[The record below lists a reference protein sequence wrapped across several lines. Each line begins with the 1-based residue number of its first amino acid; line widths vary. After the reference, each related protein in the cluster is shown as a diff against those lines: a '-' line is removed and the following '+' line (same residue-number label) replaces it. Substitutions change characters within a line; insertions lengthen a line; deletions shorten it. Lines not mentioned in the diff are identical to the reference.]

1 MQQRPKTETQH
12 GAASEAAAAPAKPPR
27 LKAKTV
33 EFASKKQLQFE
44 SPLPLRRSRATT
56 ATMTMKTTTAAETT
70 TTTATTTKL
79 RQGKTTKRTA
89 PPAVAAEDAQTD
101 VAATT
106 IVSATTNVSAP
117 AAAATRTRTT
127 RTTAIKTRLAVGCS
141 SLMYACQ
148 HGDIVQVLAQMRAKV
163 GAQSLELSGTEG
175 ERETARSRGDSLTRN
190 MTS

>member
-12 GAASEAAAAPAKPPR
+12 GTASEAAAAPAKPPR

-70 TTTATTTKL
+70 KTTTTATTTKL

-89 PPAVAAEDAQTD
+89 PPAVAAADAQAD

-117 AAAATRTRTT
+117 AAAATRT

-175 ERETARSRGDSLTRN
+175 EREKASSRGDSLTRN

>member
-1 MQQRPKTETQH
+1 MQQRPKTETRH
-12 GAASEAAAAPAKPPR
+12 GAASEAAAPAKPPR

-44 SPLPLRRSRATT
+44 SPLPLRRSRAAT
-56 ATMTMKTTTAAETT
+56 ATMTMKTTATAATA
-70 TTTATTTKL
+70 TTATTTAATTSKL

-89 PPAVAAEDAQTD
+89 PPPVAAADAQAD

-106 IVSATTNVSAP
+106 IVSATANVTAT
-117 AAAATRTRTT
+117 AAATRT

-163 GAQSLELSGTEG
+163 GAQSVELSGRQG
-175 ERETARSRGDSLTRN
+175 ESKMPWGLTH
-190 MTS
+190 S

>member
-1 MQQRPKTETQH
+1 MQERPKTETRH
-12 GAASEAAAAPAKPPR
+12 GAASEAAAPAKPPR

-44 SPLPLRRSRATT
+44 SPLPLRRSRAAT
-56 ATMTMKTTTAAETT
+56 ATMTMKTTATA
-70 TTTATTTKL
+70 TTATTTEATTSKL

-89 PPAVAAEDAQTD
+89 PPPVAAADAQAD

-106 IVSATTNVSAP
+106 IVSATANVTAT
-117 AAAATRTRTT
+117 AAATRT

-163 GAQSLELSGTEG
+163 GAQSLELSGRQG
-175 ERETARSRGDSLTRN
+175 ESKMPWGLTH
-190 MTS
+190 S